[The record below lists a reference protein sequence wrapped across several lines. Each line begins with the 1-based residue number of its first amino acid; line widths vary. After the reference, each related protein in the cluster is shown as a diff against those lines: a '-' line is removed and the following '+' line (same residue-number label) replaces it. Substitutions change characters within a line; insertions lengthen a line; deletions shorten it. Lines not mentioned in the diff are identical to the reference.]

1 MKLVIL
7 KNNLKNALDAVS
19 HTVGDNAGLPILKNV
34 LIKADGGLLS
44 LSSTNLETAII
55 KNVAGKI
62 IEEGS
67 FTLPFSLFNNIIGN
81 IQNEKI
87 DLEKKGSSIKI
98 KTDNYE
104 AVIQGV
110 SADDYPIIPKINNRS
125 ECIEIE
131 GNILKEILNQ
141 VVTAAQV
148 SELRPEI
155 SGVLVD
161 LESSAVKFIATDT
174 FRLAEKTIYESD
186 FKNQFSKGMKVII
199 PLKPVQ
205 EILRV
210 INEKAPIKIFTDG
223 SQILIESDG
232 LELITRVIDGKFP
245 DYIPI
250 IPKNIE
256 TEINVDRTELMNAL
270 KLASSFSSKNNEVRI
285 RVGTDGKMM
294 EIYSADNALGENKY
308 LLSANISGIPVE
320 VSFNWRY
327 FLDGLKNIN
336 SDSVTIG
343 LQGDVKPSIIR
354 PSGDKSFFYI
364 IMPLTN

>member
-19 HTVGDNAGLPILKNV
+19 HTIGDNVGLPILKNV
-34 LIKADGGLLS
+34 LIKAEGGLIN

-67 FTLPFSLFNNIIGN
+67 FTVPFSLLNSVIGN

-104 AVIQGV
+104 AVVQGI
-110 SADDYPIIPKINNRS
+110 SADDYPIIPKIGNRS
-125 ECIEIE
+125 EYIEID
-131 GNILKEILNQ
+131 GGIVKEALNQ
-141 VVTAAQV
+141 VVSAAQI

-155 SGVLVD
+155 SGVFLNLEPSALKLV
-161 LESSAVKFIATDT
+161 ATDT
-174 FRLAEKTIYESD
+174 FRLAEKTVYETD
-186 FKNQFSKGMKVII
+186 FKNQFSKGIRVII
-199 PLKPVQ
+199 PLRPVQ

-210 INEKAPIKIFTDG
+210 INDKMPVRIFTDG
-223 SQILIESDG
+223 SQVLIESDG

-245 DYIPI
+245 DYVPI
-250 IPKNIE
+250 IPKSLE
-256 TEINVDRTELMNAL
+256 TEITLDRTELMNAL
-270 KLASSFSSKNNEVRI
+270 KLASAFSSKNNEVRLK
-285 RVGTDGKMM
+285 VGTDGKMM

-308 LLSANISGIPVE
+308 LLSANVSGVPVE

-327 FLDGLKNIN
+327 FLDGLRNIN
-336 SDSVTIG
+336 SDSAVIG
-343 LQGDVKPSIIR
+343 LQGNVKPSIIR
-354 PSGDKSFFYI
+354 SVGDNSYFYI
-364 IMPLTN
+364 IMPLTL